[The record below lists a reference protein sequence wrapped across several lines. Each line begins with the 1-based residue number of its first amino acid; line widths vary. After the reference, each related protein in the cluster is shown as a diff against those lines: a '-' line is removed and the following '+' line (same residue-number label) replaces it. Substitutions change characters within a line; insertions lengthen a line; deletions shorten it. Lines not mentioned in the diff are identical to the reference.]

1 MICKFCGKTFNRSF
15 NLRRHENKYCPLKDQ
30 EREMSETESQ
40 TMDSEGDS
48 STASTHGS
56 ESPVTTDNETETED
70 EENDPWMPMVE
81 EAMQKYKTGFE
92 EMKMNLIHSGLDE
105 QSAGEKAYSD
115 ILPKLQKELESIY
128 MDRLSWMKQL
138 NNDPVHKKIMQ
149 TKDAFVDNDHFDPEE
164 AMQAAVDKRKILIKK
179 LLKDYTFIEESDDED
194 H

>member
-1 MICKFCGKTFNRSF
+1 M
-15 NLRRHENKYCPLKDQ
+15 KDQ

-92 EMKMNLIHSGLDE
+92 EMKMNLIHSGVDE
-105 QSAGEKAYSD
+105 QFAGEKAYSD

-138 NNDPVHKKIMQ
+138 KNDPVHKKIMQ

-164 AMQAAVDKRKILIKK
+164 AMQAAVDKRKFLIKK
-179 LLKDYTFIEESDDED
+179 LLKDYTFTEESDDED
-194 H
+194 HEIF

>member
-30 EREMSETESQ
+30 ERGMSETESQ

-105 QSAGEKAYSD
+105 QPAGEKAYSD

-138 NNDPVHKKIMQ
+138 KNDPVHKKIMQ

-164 AMQAAVDKRKILIKK
+164 AMQAAVDKRKFLIKK
-179 LLKDYTFIEESDDED
+179 LLKDYTFTEESDDED

>member
-1 MICKFCGKTFNRSF
+1 MNCKFCGKTFNRSF

-92 EMKMNLIHSGLDE
+92 EMKMNLIHGGLYE

-138 NNDPVHKKIMQ
+138 KNDPVHKKIMQ

-164 AMQAAVDKRKILIKK
+164 AMQADVDKRKFLIKK
-179 LLKDYTFIEESDDED
+179 LLKDYTFTEESDDED